1 MSEIELILPKSGDVD
16 LVLDVRR
23 EPDVL
28 VRACGT
34 VAFVLLVVWERSL
47 DRAES
52 REFVNKKIAAKR
64 ASQA

>member
-1 MSEIELILPKSGDVD
+1 MPEIKLIRAEGGNVD